1 MQPRSYSKW
10 PIKVDLPEST
20 WPITTTLIS
29 VFSEVELD
37 ICLYEMGGY
46 LIAFN
51 SEGESSLFSF
61 AFFFGGSEGVD

>member
-1 MQPRSYSKW
+1 MQPRSYNKW

-20 WPITTTLIS
+20 WPITTMLIS
-29 VFSEVELD
+29 VLSEIELD

-46 LIAFN
+46 LIAFS
-51 SEGESSLFSF
+51 SEGESSLLSF